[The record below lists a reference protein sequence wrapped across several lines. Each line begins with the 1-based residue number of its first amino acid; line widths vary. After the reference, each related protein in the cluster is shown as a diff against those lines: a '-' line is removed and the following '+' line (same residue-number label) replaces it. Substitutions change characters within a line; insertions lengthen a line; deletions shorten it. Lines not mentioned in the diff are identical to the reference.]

1 MSIPNR
7 PMAGFEKFGIEKI
20 SPSQMG
26 NYIARRSRWVIEK
39 IFGIIVAMYDASA
52 FRGLAIEHGVAHWF
66 PNRDIEAAIKVAL
79 KEFDTKAKG
88 LKNFDEERLN
98 IEPCIR
104 KGIEELE
111 KLNLIN
117 FQLEITINV
126 GGYWV
131 YGYSDFVFEKEDG
144 SKFVLDLKTRKK
156 YPYKINNQHC
166 RQVSCYAKGLECDAK
181 ILYLVPKKSG
191 KVDVQWV
198 EIEDKNKYLLQV
210 EDILRSMDLLLWNC
224 DNKQQVANLCPPDI
238 DDWIWSDEELVKNRK
253 QIWGY

>member
-66 PNRDIEAAIKVAL
+66 QHKDIKAAIKAAL
-79 KEFDTKAKG
+79 EEFDTKAKG
-88 LKNFDEERLN
+88 LKNYDDERLN
-98 IEPCIR
+98 IEPCIK

-131 YGYSDFVFEKEDG
+131 YGYSDFVF
-144 SKFVLDLKTRKK
+144 
-156 YPYKINNQHC
+156 
-166 RQVSCYAKGLECDAK
+166 
-181 ILYLVPKKSG
+181 
-191 KVDVQWV
+191 
-198 EIEDKNKYLLQV
+198 
-210 EDILRSMDLLLWNC
+210 
-224 DNKQQVANLCPPDI
+224 
-238 DDWIWSDEELVKNRK
+238 
-253 QIWGY
+253 